1 MKRKIEINYFY
12 FTILTNACIPP
23 CPPRMYDFWYKVI
36 DVYYDNLEPQE
47 RAHLYDWISRSGVF
61 TTKNED
67 CALFAARYDPD
78 NQYMVSATNGL
89 QSETLPCF
97 KWKDGYYTKS
107 SISIVPEYI
116 TKVEKIPKYF
126 LRNVI

>member
-1 MKRKIEINYFY
+1 MFIMI
-12 FTILTNACIPP
+12 ILS
-23 CPPRMYDFWYKVI
+23 R
-36 DVYYDNLEPQE
+36 QE
-47 RAHLYDWISRSGVF
+47 RAHLYDWISRSSVF

-97 KWKDGYYTKS
+97 KWKDGLLYEAA
-107 SISIVPEYI
+107 ISIVPEYI
-116 TKVEKIPKYF
+116 TKVEKIVAPF
-126 LRNVI
+126 NF